1 MDDLRTIGQPQRER
15 LFHIDFRAEFLGMLS
30 RTHLIRRFG
39 VKEAAAT
46 RDLALYRTLAPDNLT
61 FDQRTKTY
69 RRADG
74 FRPLFHHDP
83 AQTLT
88 ALAEGL
94 GDDAVGEVAPHV
106 RTERPLRLN
115 QPDISIIA
123 TVCRAIASGRSLD
136 IRYCSLTSGETA
148 REIVP
153 FALVDTGIR
162 WHVRAFDRMRGR
174 YLDFVLTRILSAAE
188 GPAEPRFDA
197 LREEDAQWMRIVELE
212 LVPHPGL
219 AHPTAV
225 MQDYGMT
232 DGVLRVRMR
241 AAVVG
246 YALLHFAVDT
256 TRDHSLSPARH
267 HLWLRNLPTL
277 YGVENLAIA
286 PGWSQC
292 ADDERGAE

>member
-1 MDDLRTIGQPQRER
+1 MDDLLTIGKPQRER
-15 LFHIDFRAEFLGMLS
+15 LFHIDFRAEFLGAVS
-30 RTHLIRRFG
+30 RTHLTRRFG
-39 VKEAAAT
+39 LKEAAAT
-46 RDLALYRTLAPDNLT
+46 RDLALYRSLAPDNLS
-61 FDQRTKTY
+61 FEQRTKTY
-69 RRADG
+69 RRAPT
-74 FRPLFHHDP
+74 FRPLFHHDA

-94 GDDAVGEVAPHV
+94 GDDAVGTVVPHV

-115 QPDISIIA
+115 QPDIAIIA
-123 TVCRAIASGRSLD
+123 TVCRAIASGRALAV
-136 IRYCSLTSGETA
+136 RYLSLTSGETA

-162 WHVRAFDRMRGR
+162 WHVRAFDRMRER
-174 YLDFVLTRILSAAE
+174 YLDFVLTRILAAE
-188 GPAEPRFDA
+188 EGAEEPRVDA
-197 LREEDAQWMRIVELE
+197 IREGDAQWMRMVELE
-212 LVPHPGL
+212 IVPHPGL
-219 AHPTAV
+219 SHPQAV
-225 MQDYGMT
+225 MQDYGMD

-286 PGWSQC
+286 PGWTENA
-292 ADDERGAE
+292 ADGAGAR